1 MLIGQ
6 LSANV
11 ISYCQWMI
19 DSKSE
24 LIELSNSEKSE
35 TEKEIDKKEK
45 DDKLRNHLYTTKFD
59 VSISKV
65 RTSHFKDFP
74 SIHPL
79 EIILPPPEHLY
90 ILS

>member
-59 VSISKV
+59 VSISEV

>member
-59 VSISKV
+59 VSISKE

-79 EIILPPPEHLY
+79 EIILPPPEHFY